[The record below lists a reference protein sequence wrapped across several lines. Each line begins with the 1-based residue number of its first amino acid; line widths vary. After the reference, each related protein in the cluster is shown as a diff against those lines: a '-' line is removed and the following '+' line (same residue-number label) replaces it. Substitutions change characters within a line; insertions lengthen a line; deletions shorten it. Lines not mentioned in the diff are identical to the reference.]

1 VRRLALRASVLA
13 ALAIV
18 AACGGGEPARRHEE
32 VAADGRPRRI
42 VLVVIDTLRRDHVS
56 AYGGRVQT
64 PNIDRL
70 AAEGTRVDGAVSSF
84 HQTTMSMA
92 ALFTGRTPSL
102 ESGDLQRPLGWT
114 GRTWCGMARFD
125 DESEALAER
134 EGGESEALAERGGG
148 SQCVPADLPTLA
160 ETLRRDGYRTVG
172 IVSNPLLFEPA
183 GYARGFDDW
192 VQVGSMPSDGD
203 LDPSRAELRSRA
215 APSVLSAAEA
225 ALHRAGDRALFL
237 YVHLMDV
244 HDYFGGTDYADAVVV
259 ADEAVGRLRALLAA
273 DGGLD
278 DTVIVLTAD
287 HGERLGEEHVVAGMR
302 AHYGNPSFETVLD
315 VPLVV
320 WPRLERALP
329 GLVRGEDVYDLVLAL
344 AGATSSRQP
353 VLEPDEQLVSEQRF
367 VTYRRG
373 RWKSFFRRGDDSI
386 TLVDLEQDPGEQRDV
401 AAEHPDV
408 VAAHRAR
415 ITALGQALAAK
426 TADLAPL
433 SEDDRR
439 RLRAL
444 GYVQ

>member
-1 VRRLALRASVLA
+1 VRRHALRAASLA

-18 AACGGGEPARRHEE
+18 IACGVACGGRETAGRDSRP
-32 VAADGRPRRI
+32 ADGHPRRI
-42 VLVVIDTLRRDHVS
+42 VLIVIDTLRRDHVS
-56 AYGGRVQT
+56 AYGGRVRT

-102 ESGDLQRPLGWT
+102 ESGDLEHPLGWT
-114 GRTWCGMARFD
+114 GRTWCGMARFAD
-125 DESEALAER
+125 DASEALAEP
-134 EGGESEALAERGGG
+134 EAGK
-148 SQCVPADLPTLA
+148 QCVPSDLPTLA
-160 ETLRRDGYRTVG
+160 ETLRRAGYRTVG

-192 VQVGSMPSDGD
+192 IQVGSMPREGG
-203 LDPSRAELRSRA
+203 LTPTHGELRSRA
-215 APSVLSAAEA
+215 APSVLAAAEA
-225 ALHRAGDRALFL
+225 ALRRVGRERVFL

-244 HDYFGGTDYADAVVV
+244 HDYFGGTEYADAVAV
-259 ADEAVGRLRALLAA
+259 ADGAVGRLRALLAG
-273 DGGLD
+273 DGGLE
-278 DTVIVLTAD
+278 DTVVVLTAD
-287 HGERLGEEHVVAGMR
+287 HGERLGEEHVVSGMR

-320 WPRLERALP
+320 WPRLERVLP
-329 GLVRGEDVYDLVLAL
+329 ALVRGEDVYDLVLQL
-344 AGATSSRQP
+344 AGAASSREP
-353 VLEPDEQLVSEQRF
+353 VLAPDEQLISEQRF

-373 RWKSFFRRGDDSI
+373 RWKSFFNRGTEVI
-386 TLVDLEQDPGEQRDV
+386 TLVDLEQDPGERRDV
-401 AAEHPDV
+401 AGSHPDV

-415 ITALGQALAAK
+415 LAELGQSLAAK
-426 TADLAPL
+426 TTTVEPL

-444 GYVQ
+444 GYLQ